1 MLERNPAKRREGIPA
16 WLDAIVARALA
27 HKREDRFE
35 SALVMKEGLE
45 IPLVFEKGMVAY
57 NKARVGGPV
66 QAPIGACRS
75 NFEGIF
81 IKK

>member
-1 MLERNPAKRREGIPA
+1 MKEA
-16 WLDAIVARALA
+16 
-27 HKREDRFE
+27 

-57 NKARVGGPV
+57 IKARVGGPV
-66 QAPIGACRS
+66 RAPIGACRS